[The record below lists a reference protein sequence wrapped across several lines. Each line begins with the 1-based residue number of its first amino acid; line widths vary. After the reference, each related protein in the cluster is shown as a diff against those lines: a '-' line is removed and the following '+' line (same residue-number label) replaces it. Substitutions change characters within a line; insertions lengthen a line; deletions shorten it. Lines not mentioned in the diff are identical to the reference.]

1 MGEMTQEKICPL
13 SFANNEA
20 DVICIYERCAWWIPD
35 KKRCAIV
42 ELAEQLADYVYLGY
56 TKAEEV

>member
-1 MGEMTQEKICPL
+1 MTQEKICPL
-13 SFANNEA
+13 SNAGEGGA
-20 DVICIYERCAWWIPD
+20 IICQREKCAWWIED